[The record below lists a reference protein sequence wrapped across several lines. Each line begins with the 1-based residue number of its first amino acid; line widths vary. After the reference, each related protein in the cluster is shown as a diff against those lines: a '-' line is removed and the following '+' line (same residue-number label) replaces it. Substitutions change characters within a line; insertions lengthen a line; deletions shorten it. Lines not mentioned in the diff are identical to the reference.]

1 MLVTRPRSIFAHV
14 GRLLITELLPILI
27 WPIFT
32 RFLSPIRL
40 PTLLPTLLPMP
51 LPTFGRLGSVLA
63 MPLSIPGLT
72 VLGRVEGFSGLSIP
86 RKSPRSPADGRP
98 PPPPGRIGRP
108 PAPGR
113 LTLGSLVFGWFAV
126 PPSPGM
132 LGRVAGLGNL
142 LPKPITCPGKLFPG
156 RVVGRVLGRE
166 GSAVGGEG
174 RVDGF
179 KPPDGRLTCGWFG
192 VVDRVVGRFT
202 AGRLTFGAVMFG
214 RVGVGLLGAG
224 RLGAGR
230 LGAGLPAPRL
240 GTLGRAAGRAPPP
253 PMLRAATPPPP
264 PPPRKPR
271 AESSPGD
278 STSIAV
284 SAKALNVNNFI
295 VQCPSRL
302 VLWSRCGSCFRY
314 NARNFYSWFRW

>member
-224 RLGAGR
+224 DSVRGDSVRACRLPGWEHWA
-230 LGAGLPAPRL
+230 
-240 GTLGRAAGRAPPP
+240 APPDERHRRQCCEQRLLLHHHRLENRELKV
-253 PMLRAATPPPP
+253 LRETVQA
-264 PPPRKPR
+264 
-271 AESSPGD
+271 SP
-278 STSIAV
+278 
-284 SAKALNVNNFI
+284 
-295 VQCPSRL
+295 
-302 VLWSRCGSCFRY
+302 
-314 NARNFYSWFRW
+314 